1 MWGEHDTAIPLRFG
15 RATQRTI
22 AGSRLEVLA
31 TGHLP
36 FSSQPQR
43 FLGGVVEPF
52 LREVQPL
59 SPEDAGREPDSSS
72 LSSSAS
78 RSSCER
84 FDDSPMK
91 T

>member
-1 MWGEHDTAIPLRFG
+1 MWGGEHDTAIPLRFG

-43 FLGGVVEPF
+43 FLGTLESF
-52 LREVQPL
+52 LRELQPCHRKAQGENL
-59 SPEDAGREPDSSS
+59 IRAR
-72 LSSSAS
+72 
-78 RSSCER
+78 
-84 FDDSPMK
+84 
-91 T
+91 